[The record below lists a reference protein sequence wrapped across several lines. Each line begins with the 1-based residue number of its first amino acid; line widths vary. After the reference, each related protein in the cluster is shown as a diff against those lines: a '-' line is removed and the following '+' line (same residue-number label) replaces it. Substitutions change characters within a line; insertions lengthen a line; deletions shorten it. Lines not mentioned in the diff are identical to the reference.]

1 MKRFLHINT
10 IPVIFFILISAFMIS
25 GCNTKKEANENSA
38 TVDGAITTNN
48 SSTNTKL
55 PEVDLDF
62 SKFNYNMI
70 SAEIFN
76 IMIEPEKYV
85 GKTIRFKGQF
95 FSSFEQE
102 KNQRFYSILIY
113 DATACCQTGFEFIL
127 SGNPQ
132 YPQDFPV
139 EGANIQLSGTLTYA
153 NLDGL
158 DYFYIACDSFELLD

>member
-1 MKRFLHINT
+1 MKKFSRINT
-10 IPVIFFILISAFMIS
+10 IPVIFFILIFTFMIS
-25 GCNTKKEANENSA
+25 GCNSKKQKNE
-38 TVDGAITTNN
+38 TITTNN
-48 SSTNTKL
+48 SSTKTKL

-62 SKFNYNMI
+62 SNFNYNMI

-76 IMIEPEKYV
+76 IMIEPEKYI

-132 YPQDFPV
+132 YPQDFPQ
-139 EGANIQLSGTLTYA
+139 EGTNIQLSGPLTYK

-158 DYFYIACDSFELLD
+158 DYFYIACDSVELLD